1 MRPQEVLKDRW
12 LDLRQLLLEQA
23 DALLPAALHL
33 ELELGEPRNDSRL
46 DDRPGRFYWA
56 VELAAVGGNE
66 VHLAELL
73 QQLQPGRS
81 FVGAVVVND
90 EN

>member
-1 MRPQEVLKDRW
+1 MW
-12 LDLRQLLLEQA
+12 LDLRQLFIEQV
-23 DALLPAALHL
+23 DALFPAALHL
-33 ELELGEPRNDSRL
+33 ELELSELWNDSRL
-46 DDRPGRFYWA
+46 DNGPGCLNRA

-66 VHLAELL
+66 MHLAELV
-73 QQLQPGRS
+73 QQLKLGRS